1 MNARAPVR
9 AVIDTNVLLDFWVF
23 EDPRAAPLRLAV
35 ESGEVGAL
43 RSGPSVDEFSDV
55 LGRPVFGVSNERRC
69 TILRHWDRLAV
80 PIDRVH
86 AAPFACNDPHD
97 QKFLD
102 LALTAGADWLIS
114 KDKALLKLARRARRE
129 GLQIVDPAGAVSL
142 IIRRA

>member
-23 EDPRAAPLRLAV
+23 EEPRAAPLRLAV
-35 ESGEVGAL
+35 ESGQVGAL

-86 AAPFACNDPHD
+86 AAPFACSDPHD

-142 IIRRA
+142 ISRRA